1 MLIDLNYK
9 SKKISLN
16 VKFCKLKFLGLM
28 FTRREKAKALLFDFK
43 RLRRISIHS
52 WFVFFDFVAV
62 WLDDKSRIIEVRVVK
77 PFSFSICP
85 KKSFSKLIEIP
96 VNKRY
101 RRQVKLLV
109 EG

>member
-1 MLIDLNYK
+1 MLIGLNYK
-9 SKKISLN
+9 NKKINLE
-16 VKFCKLKFLGLM
+16 VHICKWKFLGLM
-28 FTRREKAKALLFDFK
+28 FARREKAKALLFDFK

-52 WFVFFDFVAV
+52 WLVFFDFVAV
-62 WLDDKSRIIEVRVVK
+62 WLDDKNKIIEVRVVK

-85 KKSFSKLIEIP
+85 KKSFSKLVEIP

-109 EG
+109 ES